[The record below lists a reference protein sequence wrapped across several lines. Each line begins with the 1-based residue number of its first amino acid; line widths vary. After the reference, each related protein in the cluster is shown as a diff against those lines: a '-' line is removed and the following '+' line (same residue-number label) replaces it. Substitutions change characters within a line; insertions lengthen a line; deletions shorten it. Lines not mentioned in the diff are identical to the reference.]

1 MADDLVVQFGDN
13 GKQNDTLPSQF
24 IDKIGFIAAPKSDLV
39 HSPDLRRVLR
49 LFLPHPHAGN
59 ILHAMRLIILAAIL
73 VTVHTL
79 TNGHYGFHRDEL
91 ATIDDARHLAWG
103 FVAYP
108 PLTPFIARVALTL
121 FGASLAGLRFFAAL
135 GQGLA
140 VILAGL
146 IARELG
152 GKRPAQLVAAI
163 AVAIAPLSI
172 SAGQLFQYVS
182 FDYLWWVAVSWMT
195 IRLLKDEDPR
205 WFVGI
210 GTAVGL
216 GMMTKYTMGVL
227 VIAMAGGFLLTPARR
242 YLKSLWLWA
251 GIAISVLIFLPNVV
265 WQIQHHL
272 ISLDFLRSIHARD
285 VRIGRTNGFL
295 LNQLFVPACF
305 LTIPLWVAGLYYYFF
320 TEDGKRYRPI
330 GWMFVISLLVFLVV
344 QGRDYYMAPAYP
356 MVLAAGAVVLMPRS
370 RLVRGSIWAALA
382 LGAALGVLLLPI
394 APVNSAFWNTVSGK
408 MENFREEIGWPEL
421 VDTVAVI
428 RNSLPAEER
437 ATTGILTGNYG
448 EAGAIDLY
456 GPAHG
461 LPNAISGVNSYWLR
475 GYGDP
480 PPQTLIVLGM
490 SQGTLERIFD
500 SCAIAGHTPNPYGV
514 MNEET
519 RDHPDIYICRR
530 LRMPWP
536 DFWRT
541 FQGYG

>member
-1 MADDLVVQFGDN
+1 VADDLVVPFGDKR
-13 GKQNDTLPSQF
+13 KQYDALFSQLNNEIRF
-24 IDKIGFIAAPKSDLV
+24 VAALEGGLSRPT
-39 HSPDLRRVLR
+39 DLRRVLR
-49 LFLPHPHAGN
+49 LFLPHLHAGN

-79 TNGHYGFHRDEL
+79 TNGQYGFHRDEL

-121 FGASLAGLRFFAAL
+121 FGPSLAGLRFFAAL

-146 IARELG
+146 MARELG

-163 AVAIAPLSI
+163 AVAITPLSI
-172 SAGQLFQYVS
+172 GAGQLFQYVS
-182 FDYLWWVAVSWMT
+182 FDYLWWVVTAWFT
-195 IRLLKDEDPR
+195 IRLLKSEDPR

-210 GTAVGL
+210 GAAVGL

-227 VIAMAGGFLLTPARR
+227 VIAMAGGLLLTPARR
-242 YLKSLWLWA
+242 YLKSPWLWA
-251 GIAISVLIFLPNVV
+251 GIAISILIFLPNVV

-320 TEDGKRYRPI
+320 TEDGRRYRPI
-330 GWMFVISLLVFLVV
+330 GWMFVISLLVFLLA

-356 MVLAAGAVVLMPRS
+356 MLLAAGAVALMSRS
-370 RLVRGSIWAALA
+370 RMVRGSIWAALA
-382 LGAALGVLLLPI
+382 LGGALGVLLLPI
-394 APVNSAFWNTVSGK
+394 APVNSVFWNTVSGK
-408 MENFREEIGWPEL
+408 MDNFREEIGWPEL
-421 VDTVAVI
+421 VDTVAAI
-428 RNSLPAEER
+428 RNSLPSEER
-437 ATTGILTGNYG
+437 RATGILTGNYG

-456 GPAHG
+456 GPARG

-475 GYGDP
+475 GYGNP
-480 PPQTLIVLGM
+480 PPQTLIVLGI
-490 SQGTLERIFD
+490 SQGALERIFE
-500 SCAIAGHTPNPYGV
+500 SCAIAGQTPNPYGV

-519 RDHPDIYICRR
+519 TDHRDIYVCRR

-541 FQGYG
+541 FQGFG